1 MAGRT
6 PEERQALGVQ
16 GQLLVDLF
24 ERAGFSHIAPEILQ
38 PADLFLDRSGENI
51 RARTFVFTDPSG
63 AELCLRPD
71 LTVPACRY
79 HLSHAPSAGT
89 EARYCYLGPAFRF
102 QHGGAPAGAP
112 PEFEQAGVEWYA
124 DQDHAEADA
133 ETLKLAL
140 AAVEA
145 AGLADYGVRLGDLG
159 LFKALL
165 RSIPMPERW
174 RRRLMHQYWRP
185 QAFRALL
192 DTLTGRTPRP
202 RSSISALIDGIAAHG
217 PETAGQRVERE
228 LDSRGLALVGGRSI
242 EEIAGRLAEK
252 AADRSEAPL
261 PEDAARLFDRY
272 LSIAGP
278 PQEALKELQALAQGL
293 GEPFGDA
300 VSLFERRMLRAAA
313 LGTDLNRIAFSGAFG
328 RNLEYY
334 TGYMFQIE
342 VARENVAPLIIGG
355 GGRYDE
361 LLSDIGS
368 PEPVPAVGFALYT
381 ERLLA
386 ATRGLAP

>member
-6 PEERQALGVQ
+6 PEERAALGLQ
-16 GQLLVDLF
+16 GQLLIDLF
-24 ERAGFSHIAPEILQ
+24 ERAGFSHIAPDILQ

-79 HLSHAPSAGT
+79 HLSHAPSPAT
-89 EARYCYLGPAFRF
+89 ESRYCYLGPAFRF

-124 DQDHAEADA
+124 DTDHAEADA

-145 AGLADYGVRLGDLG
+145 AGLADYTVRLGDLG

-165 RSIPMPERW
+165 QSMPMPERW
-174 RRRLMHQYWRP
+174 RRRLMHQFWRP
-185 QAFRALL
+185 QAFRTLL
-192 DTLTGRTPRP
+192 DTLTGKATRP
-202 RSSISALIDGIAAHG
+202 RTSISPLVDEIAARG
-217 PETAGQRVERE
+217 PETAPQRVERE
-228 LDSRGLALVGGRSI
+228 LDMRGLPLVGGRSV

-252 AADRSEAPL
+252 AADRSETPL
-261 PEDAARLFDRY
+261 PEDTARLFDRY
-272 LSIAGP
+272 LAISGTP
-278 PQEALKELQALAQGL
+278 PEALKALQTLAGGI
-293 GEPFGDA
+293 GEPFAGA
-300 VSLFERRMLRAAA
+300 VQLFERRMLRAAA
-313 LGTDLNRIAFSGAFG
+313 LGADLDRIAFSGAFG
-328 RNLEYY
+328 RSLEYY

-342 VARENVAPLIIGG
+342 VARNGAQPLVIAG
-355 GGRYDE
+355 GGRYDD

-386 ATRGLAP
+386 ATRELAP